1 MVRIC
6 TYLYA
11 CMHYTNICVGIS
23 VLVREMGMGVHAAAP
38 PPMRTCVRLRAPT
51 LRPSPSRAH
60 ARVVRPPAYIADAH
74 VMYNIHVCI
83 HQRKVRVYKWVRVCV
98 LAYVCDRVRA
108 LTMREYAA
116 CVRVRRAHF
125 VRPSIDGTRAGIVC
139 RYMMHACVSIS
150 MRV

>member
-23 VLVREMGMGVHAAAP
+23 VLVREMGMGVHAAALSL
-38 PPMRTCVRLRAPT
+38 MHTCVRLRAPT
-51 LRPSPSRAH
+51 TRPSPSS
-60 ARVVRPPAYIADAH
+60 ARVVRPPAYIANAH

-83 HQRKVRVYKWVRVCV
+83 HQRKVRVCKWVRVCV

-108 LTMREYAA
+108 LTMR
-116 CVRVRRAHF
+116 
-125 VRPSIDGTRAGIVC
+125 
-139 RYMMHACVSIS
+139 
-150 MRV
+150 